1 MAVHRLSNL
10 LMMMTIILYLIPV
23 NVMCFVHQ
31 SSTQTDIKSVMPEE
45 QFTSIMFSND
55 FCKFIFNV
63 VDDDDENSVDINGG
77 DDDNDDINDQIDQ
90 TRSKRM
96 IRSIFEM
103 KEMPSTIV
111 HSNRHHHH
119 HNNLHYPHIHSI
131 SKEEESN
138 TSSSSSIIKSN
149 LKNLTS
155 HSLMESLPL
164 PNSKE
169 TSTSSSSIRTR
180 RQDIGSVQIPVINA
194 AQNQQQPHYLDQSS
208 HIQTQ
213 PILAD
218 PTEPINTDSL
228 IQDQTTTTTTTNS
241 RERRQ
246 KKQNK
251 KSNNHISYKKN
262 PYHYS
267 YSPPSNSHP
276 VYIGLEILDID
287 HINDAENYFSL
298 QLYLFEMWEE
308 PRLNTTA
315 LRYWSRKSEP
325 IPVLEANM
333 ADCLWT
339 PSLIFEDSTEKEHLL
354 PPTNILLAHPEYN
367 RSLVLL
373 RKSRYSLKVRCHM
386 NLQIY
391 PMDKHSCNFKIRTF
405 TDPIRKVTL
414 KWLSNSASP
423 KPDLL
428 DVNQNEVIYSTEF
441 APSLFDIRVQ
451 RPAGYSTI
459 NWLNDYYSVLTVEFI
474 FERRII
480 HSLLTV
486 YIPSSLIVT
495 LSWLQFWFDVEAV
508 PGRMSLGIMSTLT
521 IMTQILTNYEKAGNH
536 VTAVDI
542 WLFVCLIMV
551 FLALMEYALAYTISH
566 YYDNFDDD
574 DDNNDGNDDDGSHV
588 DHNNNNPFGFDHLG
602 QSESLM
608 MANTGIDSMM
618 SSKLDKLNNNPITS
632 AASNPMQHQTL
643 FQAAISNNNNNQVSP
658 LKTSS
663 LPTDLFSNESAKE
676 TDAKTNDE
684 NRPPSAI
691 STNDRFV
698 QAQQRIH
705 SASKELEQLLCEKF
719 AETLGMVQSAQ
730 RSMLDAQRL
739 QQTLSLIQQQ
749 QQLTGKQSTI
759 IDSNNNRNN
768 ENENCKFLHQRK
780 PMRQSS
786 RPLTSTTTTATNKP
800 HRLSKFR
807 QSLRRQMS
815 SRNLKAVSSAH
826 RNRMGGYET
835 QRSKLSEVDYCSRY
849 LFPFSFVLFAIGYWT
864 ALIYYKLMS

>member
-1 MAVHRLSNL
+1 
-10 LMMMTIILYLIPV
+10 
-23 NVMCFVHQ
+23 
-31 SSTQTDIKSVMPEE
+31 
-45 QFTSIMFSND
+45 
-55 FCKFIFNV
+55 
-63 VDDDDENSVDINGG
+63 
-77 DDDNDDINDQIDQ
+77 
-90 TRSKRM
+90 M
-96 IRSIFEM
+96 IRSTIFEM
-103 KEMPSTIV
+103 KEMPQSMIQ

-119 HNNLHYPHIHSI
+119 NLHYSHIHSAL
-131 SKEEESN
+131 SSPSSLEEN
-138 TSSSSSIIKSN
+138 TSTSIIQSKQNVS
-149 LKNLTS
+149 TS
-155 HSLMESLPL
+155 HSLMESLATLPL
-164 PNSKE
+164 TMNSDLSNTKE
-169 TSTSSSSIRTR
+169 SSSSSSSSIRIR
-180 RQDIGSVQIPVINA
+180 RQDIGSVENSTVIVHSLPVE
-194 AQNQQQPHYLDQSS
+194 QYDQEQPVDQS
-208 HIQTQ
+208 
-213 PILAD
+213 
-218 PTEPINTDSL
+218 
-228 IQDQTTTTTTTNS
+228 TTTTDNEQTVLLADQPEFNNNADS
-241 RERRQ
+241 MNPSINRQRRQ
-246 KKQNK
+246 KKRK
-251 KSNNHISYKKN
+251 RKFNNIAYQRN

-276 VYIGLEILDID
+276 IYIGLEIIDID

-354 PPTNILLAHPEYN
+354 PPTNILLAHPEFN

-391 PMDKHSCNFKIRTF
+391 PMDKHSCHFKIRTF
-405 TDPIRKVTL
+405 TDPIRKVSL
-414 KWLSNSASP
+414 KWLSNSGSP

-428 DVNQNEVIYSTEF
+428 DVNQNEVIYSSEF

-459 NWLNDYYSVLTVEFI
+459 KWLNDHYSVLAVEFI

-574 DDNNDGNDDDGSHV
+574 DDDNNGDAGV
-588 DHNNNNPFGFDHLG
+588 DHNNNDNK
-602 QSESLM
+602 QQESSL
-608 MANTGIDSMM
+608 MANTDIDEMM
-618 SSKLDKLNNNPITS
+618 IDKLKMINNSTS
-632 AASNPMQHQTL
+632 AMTGNCLTTTTPNPVHQSL
-643 FQAAISNNNNNQVSP
+643 FQTAISHNNNNQVSP
-658 LKTSS
+658 MKTSS
-663 LPTDLFSNESAKE
+663 LPADLLLNESLKDNN
-676 TDAKTNDE
+676 TKTNDE
-684 NRPPSAI
+684 NRPPQSAAT
-691 STNDRFV
+691 SDRIV
-698 QAQQRIH
+698 QAQQQIQN
-705 SASKELEQLLCEKF
+705 ASKELEQLLCEKF

-730 RSMLDAQRL
+730 RSMWDAQRL
-739 QQTLSLIQQQ
+739 QQTLSMIQQQ
-749 QQLTGKQSTI
+749 QQQQQFPGKQSI
-759 IDSNNNRNN
+759 N
-768 ENENCKFLHQRK
+768 ENENSKFLHQRR
-780 PMRQSS
+780 PMVMTYSSGGDGSVRQQPS
-786 RPLTSTTTTATNKP
+786 RPRTSSTSCRTGTTNKS

-815 SRNLKAVSSAH
+815 SRNLKAVSGVGGWAH
-826 RNRMGGYET
+826 RNRMGGFDT

-849 LFPFSFVLFAIGYWT
+849 LFPFSFVLFAIGYWI